1 MPGSL
6 FIVAA
11 PSGSG
16 KSTLVNALLA
26 KEPGISLSISY
37 TSRGP
42 RPGEEDG
49 KHYHFVSREKF
60 EEMASEGDFFEYAI
74 VHGDLKGTARQSVEP
89 LLAAGQDVLLEID
102 YQGAQRVRA
111 QVPAAVS
118 IFILPPSRT
127 ELERRLRTRAKDS
140 EATIIR
146 RLADSRKEIAHAWEF
161 DYVIVNEVFETALD
175 QLSTIVRATRLH
187 RRVQQQ
193 RLKGLVESLMA

>member
-26 KEPGISLSISY
+26 REPDICLSISY

-49 KHYHFVSREKF
+49 KHYHFDTREKF

-89 LLAAGQDVLLEID
+89 LLAAGKDVLLEID

-111 QVPAAVS
+111 QVPSAVS
-118 IFILPPSRT
+118 IFILPPSRP

-140 EATIIR
+140 EATILR

-161 DYVIVNEVFETALD
+161 DYVVVNEDFEVALG
-175 QLSTIVRATRLH
+175 QISTIVRATRLH

-193 RLKGLVESLMA
+193 RLKGLVDSLLA

>member
-26 KEPGISLSISY
+26 REPDICLSISY

-49 KHYHFVSREKF
+49 KHYHFVTREKF

-89 LLAAGQDVLLEID
+89 LLAAGKDVLLEID
-102 YQGAQRVRA
+102 DHGAQRVRA
-111 QVPAAVS
+111 QVPSAVS
-118 IFILPPSRT
+118 IFILPPSRP

-140 EATIIR
+140 EATILR

-161 DYVIVNEVFETALD
+161 DYVVVNEDFEVALG
-175 QLSTIVRATRLH
+175 QISTIVRATRLH

-193 RLKGLVESLMA
+193 RLKGLVDSLLA

>member
-26 KEPGISLSISY
+26 REPDISLSISY

-49 KHYHFVSREKF
+49 KHYHFVTRERF
-60 EEMASEGDFFEYAI
+60 EEMVNDGDFFEYAI

-89 LLAAGQDVLLEID
+89 MLAAGKDVLLEID

-118 IFILPPSRT
+118 IFILPPSRP
-127 ELERRLRTRAKDS
+127 ELERRLRTRAKDN
-140 EATIIR
+140 EATILR

-161 DYVIVNEVFETALD
+161 DYIIVNEVFETALD
-175 QLSTIVRATRLH
+175 QLTTIVRATRLH

-193 RLKGLVESLMA
+193 RLKGLVDNLLA

>member
-49 KHYHFVSREKF
+49 KHYHFVTREKF
-60 EEMASEGDFFEYAI
+60 EEMAGEGEFFEYAI

-89 LLAAGQDVLLEID
+89 LLASDQDVLLEID

-111 QVPAAVS
+111 QVPSAVS
-118 IFILPPSRT
+118 IFILPPSRL
-127 ELERRLRTRAKDS
+127 ELERRLRTRAKDT
-140 EATIIR
+140 EATILR

-161 DYVIVNEVFETALD
+161 DYIVVNEVFDTALAEI
-175 QLSTIVRATRLH
+175 STIVRATRLH

-193 RLKGLVESLMA
+193 RLKGLVDSLTA

>member
-26 KEPGISLSISY
+26 REPDICLSISY

-49 KHYHFVSREKF
+49 KHYHFVTREKF

-89 LLAAGQDVLLEID
+89 LLAAGKDVLLEID

-111 QVPAAVS
+111 QVPSAVS
-118 IFILPPSRT
+118 IFILPPSRP

-140 EATIIR
+140 EATILR

-161 DYVIVNEVFETALD
+161 DYVVVNEDFEVALG
-175 QLSTIVRATRLH
+175 QISTIVRATRLH

-193 RLKGLVESLMA
+193 RLKGLVDSLLA

>member
-26 KEPGISLSISY
+26 REPDICLSISY

-49 KHYHFVSREKF
+49 KHYHFVTREKF

-89 LLAAGQDVLLEID
+89 LLAAGKDVLLEID

-111 QVPAAVS
+111 QVPSAVS
-118 IFILPPSRT
+118 IFILPPSRP
-127 ELERRLRTRAKDS
+127 ELERSLRTRAKDS
-140 EATIIR
+140 EATILR

-161 DYVIVNEVFETALD
+161 DYVVVNEDFEVALG
-175 QLSTIVRATRLH
+175 QISTIVRATRLH

-193 RLKGLVESLMA
+193 RLKGLVDSLLA

>member
-49 KHYHFVSREKF
+49 RHYHFVSREKF
-60 EEMASEGDFFEYAI
+60 EEMAGEGEFFEYAI

-89 LLAAGQDVLLEID
+89 LLASGQDVLLEID

-118 IFILPPSRT
+118 IFILPPSRP
-127 ELERRLRTRAKDS
+127 ELERRLRTRAMDS
-140 EATIIR
+140 EATILR

-161 DYVIVNEVFETALD
+161 DYIVVNEVFDTALA

-193 RLKGLVESLMA
+193 RLKGLVDSLLA

>member
-1 MPGSL
+1 MSGSL

-26 KEPGISLSISY
+26 REPGISLSISY

-49 KHYHFVSREKF
+49 KHYHFVNRETF
-60 EEMASEGDFFEYAI
+60 EQMASDGDFFEYAI

-89 LLAAGQDVLLEID
+89 LLAAGKDVLLEID

-118 IFILPPSRT
+118 IFILPPSRP
-127 ELERRLRTRAKDS
+127 ELERRLRSRAKDS
-140 EATIIR
+140 EATILR
-146 RLADSRKEIAHAWEF
+146 RLADSRKELAHAWEF
-161 DYVIVNEVFETALD
+161 DYVIVNEHFETALAE
-175 QLSTIVRATRLH
+175 LGTIVRATRLH
-187 RRVQQQ
+187 RRVQKQ
-193 RLKGLVESLMA
+193 RLKGLVDSLMA

>member
-6 FIVAA
+6 FIGAA

-16 KSTLVNALLA
+16 KATLGNALLA
-26 KEPGISLSISY
+26 REPDICLSISY

-49 KHYHFVSREKF
+49 KHYHFVTREKF

-89 LLAAGQDVLLEID
+89 LLAAGKDVLLEID

-111 QVPAAVS
+111 QVPSAVS
-118 IFILPPSRT
+118 IFILPPSRP
-127 ELERRLRTRAKDS
+127 ELERRLRTRAKDT
-140 EATIIR
+140 EATILR

-161 DYVIVNEVFETALD
+161 DYVVVNEDFEVALG
-175 QLSTIVRATRLH
+175 QISTIVRATRLH

-193 RLKGLVESLMA
+193 RLKGLVDSLLA

>member
-1 MPGSL
+1 MSGSL
-6 FIVAA
+6 FVVAA

-26 KEPGISLSISY
+26 RQPEISLSISY

-49 KHYHFVSREKF
+49 KHYHFVTRETF
-60 EEMASEGDFFEYAI
+60 EGMANDGDFFEYAI

-89 LLAAGQDVLLEID
+89 LLAAGKDVLLEID

-140 EATIIR
+140 EATILR

-161 DYVIVNEVFETALD
+161 DYVIVNEHFETALD
-175 QLSTIVRATRLH
+175 QLGTIVRATRLH

-193 RLKGLVESLMA
+193 RLKGLIDSLLA

>member
-1 MPGSL
+1 MSGSL
-6 FIVAA
+6 FVVAA

-26 KEPGISLSISY
+26 KQPEISLSISY

-49 KHYHFVSREKF
+49 KHYHFVPRETF
-60 EEMASEGDFFEYAI
+60 ERMANDGDFFEYAI

-89 LLAAGQDVLLEID
+89 LLSAGKDVLLEID

-140 EATIIR
+140 EATILR
-146 RLADSRKEIAHAWEF
+146 RLADSRKEIAHAREF
-161 DYVIVNEVFETALD
+161 DYVIVNEHFETALD
-175 QLSTIVRATRLH
+175 QLGTIVRATRLH

-193 RLKGLVESLMA
+193 RLKGLIDSLLA

>member
-26 KEPGISLSISY
+26 REPDICLSISY

-49 KHYHFVSREKF
+49 KHYHFVTREKF

-89 LLAAGQDVLLEID
+89 LLAAGKDVLLEID

-111 QVPAAVS
+111 QVPSAVS
-118 IFILPPSRT
+118 IFILPPSRP
-127 ELERRLRTRAKDS
+127 ELERRLRTRAKDT
-140 EATIIR
+140 EATILR

-161 DYVIVNEVFETALD
+161 DYVVVNEDFEVALG
-175 QLSTIVRATRLH
+175 QISTIVRATRLH

-193 RLKGLVESLMA
+193 RLKGLVDSLLA

>member
-26 KEPGISLSISY
+26 QEPGISLSISY

-49 KHYHFVSREKF
+49 VHYHFVSRERF
-60 EEMASEGDFFEYAI
+60 EEMAGEGDFFEYAI

-118 IFILPPSRT
+118 IFILPPSRA

-140 EATIIR
+140 EATILR

-161 DYVIVNEVFETALD
+161 DYIVVNEQFETALA
-175 QLSTIVRATRLH
+175 QLGTIVRATRLH

-193 RLKGLVESLMA
+193 RLKGLVDALLA

>member
-1 MPGSL
+1 MSGSL

-49 KHYHFVSREKF
+49 KHYHFVSRETF
-60 EEMASEGDFFEYAI
+60 EQMANDGDFFEYAI

-89 LLAAGQDVLLEID
+89 LLSAGKDVLLEID

-118 IFILPPSRT
+118 IFILPPSRI

-140 EATIIR
+140 EATILR

-161 DYVIVNEVFETALD
+161 DYVIVNEAFETALD
-175 QLSTIVRATRLH
+175 HLGTIVRATRLH

-193 RLKGLVESLMA
+193 RLKGLIDGLLA

>member
-49 KHYHFVSREKF
+49 KHYHFVSRETF
-60 EEMASEGDFFEYAI
+60 EEMAGEGEFFEYAI

-118 IFILPPSRT
+118 IFILPPSRP

-140 EATIIR
+140 EATILR

-161 DYVIVNEVFETALD
+161 DYIVVNEDFEVALD
-175 QLSTIVRATRLH
+175 QLCTIVRATRLH

-193 RLKGLVESLMA
+193 RLKGLVDSLLA

>member
-26 KEPGISLSISY
+26 REPDITLSISY
-37 TSRGP
+37 TSRAP

-49 KHYHFVSREKF
+49 KHYHFVSREQF
-60 EEMASEGDFFEYAI
+60 EAMADEGDFFEYAI

-89 LLAAGQDVLLEID
+89 LLAAGKDVLLEID

-118 IFILPPSRT
+118 IFILPPSRP
-127 ELERRLRTRAKDS
+127 ELERRLRARAKDS
-140 EATIIR
+140 EATILR

-161 DYVIVNEVFETALD
+161 DYIVVNEHFETALE

-187 RRVQQQ
+187 RRVQQR
-193 RLKGLVESLMA
+193 RLKGLVDSLLA

>member
-26 KEPGISLSISY
+26 REPDICLSISY

-49 KHYHFVSREKF
+49 KHYHFVTREKF
-60 EEMASEGDFFEYAI
+60 EEMAGDGDFFEYAI

-89 LLAAGQDVLLEID
+89 LLAAGKDVLLEID

-118 IFILPPSRT
+118 IFILPPSRP
-127 ELERRLRTRAKDS
+127 ELERRLRTRAKDT
-140 EATIIR
+140 EATILR

-161 DYVIVNEVFETALD
+161 DYVVVNEVFETALE
-175 QLSTIVRATRLH
+175 QISTIVRATRLH
-187 RRVQQQ
+187 RRVQQH
-193 RLKGLVESLMA
+193 RLKGLVDSLLA

>member
-60 EEMASEGDFFEYAI
+60 EDMVNDGDFFEYAL
-74 VHGDLKGTARQSVEP
+74 VHGDLKGTARQSVVP
-89 LLAAGQDVLLEID
+89 LLNAGKDVLLEID

-118 IFILPPSRT
+118 IFILPPSRP
-127 ELERRLRTRAKDS
+127 ELERRLRTRAKDT
-140 EATIIR
+140 EATILR

-161 DYVIVNEVFETALD
+161 DYVVVNEDFETALE

-193 RLKGLVESLMA
+193 RLKGLVDSLLA

>member
-49 KHYHFVSREKF
+49 KHYHFVTRARF
-60 EEMASEGDFFEYAI
+60 EEMAGEGEFFEYAI

-89 LLAAGQDVLLEID
+89 LLASGQDVLLEID

-118 IFILPPSRT
+118 IFILPPSRP
-127 ELERRLRTRAKDS
+127 ELERRLRTRAMDN
-140 EATIIR
+140 EATILR

-161 DYVIVNEVFETALD
+161 DYIVVNEVFDTALEH
-175 QLSTIVRATRLH
+175 LSTIVRATRLH

-193 RLKGLVESLMA
+193 RLRGLVDSLLA

>member
-26 KEPGISLSISY
+26 REPDICLSISY

-49 KHYHFVSREKF
+49 KHYHFVTREKF

-89 LLAAGQDVLLEID
+89 LLAAGKDVLLEID

-111 QVPAAVS
+111 QVPSAVS
-118 IFILPPSRT
+118 VFILPPSRP

-140 EATIIR
+140 EATILR

-161 DYVIVNEVFETALD
+161 DYVVVNEDFEVALG
-175 QLSTIVRATRLH
+175 QISTIVRATRLH

-193 RLKGLVESLMA
+193 RLKGLVDSLLA

>member
-1 MPGSL
+1 
-6 FIVAA
+6 
-11 PSGSG
+11 
-16 KSTLVNALLA
+16 VNALLA

-49 KHYHFVSREKF
+49 KHYHFVTREKF
-60 EEMASEGDFFEYAI
+60 EEMAGEGEFFEYAI

-89 LLAAGQDVLLEID
+89 LLASGQDVLLEID

-111 QVPAAVS
+111 QVPSAVS
-118 IFILPPSRT
+118 IFILPPSRL
-127 ELERRLRTRAKDS
+127 ELERRLRTRAKDT
-140 EATIIR
+140 EATILR

-161 DYVIVNEVFETALD
+161 DYIVVNEVFDTALAEI
-175 QLSTIVRATRLH
+175 STIVRATRLH

-193 RLKGLVESLMA
+193 RLKGLVDSLMA

>member
-1 MPGSL
+1 MTGSL

-26 KEPGISLSISY
+26 KEPDICLSISY

-49 KHYHFVSREKF
+49 KHYHFVTREAF
-60 EEMASEGDFFEYAI
+60 EEMVSDGEFFEYAI

-89 LLAAGQDVLLEID
+89 LLAAGKDVLLEID

-111 QVPAAVS
+111 QVPSAVS
-118 IFILPPSRT
+118 IFILPPSRP

-140 EATIIR
+140 EATILR

-161 DYVIVNEVFETALD
+161 DYVVVNEDFEVALG
-175 QLSTIVRATRLH
+175 QISTIVRATRLH

-193 RLKGLVESLMA
+193 RLKGLVDSLLA

>member
-16 KSTLVNALLA
+16 KSKLVNALLA
-26 KEPGISLSISY
+26 NEPGISLSISY

-42 RPGEEDG
+42 RPGELDG
-49 KHYHFVSREKF
+49 EHYHFVTRGKF
-60 EEMASEGDFFEYAI
+60 EEMASEGEFFEYAI

-89 LLAAGQDVLLEID
+89 LLASGQDVLLEID

-111 QVPAAVS
+111 QVPSSVS
-118 IFILPPSRT
+118 IFILPPSRL

-140 EATIIR
+140 EATIRR

-161 DYVIVNEVFETALD
+161 DYIVVNEVFETALA
-175 QLSTIVRATRLH
+175 QISTIVRATRLH

-193 RLKGLVESLMA
+193 RLKGLVDSLMA

>member
-1 MPGSL
+1 MSGSL
-6 FIVAA
+6 FVVAA

-26 KEPGISLSISY
+26 KQPEISLSISY

-49 KHYHFVSREKF
+49 KHYHFVPRETF
-60 EEMASEGDFFEYAI
+60 ERMANDGDFFEYAI

-89 LLAAGQDVLLEID
+89 LLSAGKDVLLEID

-140 EATIIR
+140 EATILR

-161 DYVIVNEVFETALD
+161 DYVIVNEDFETALD
-175 QLSTIVRATRLH
+175 QLGTIVRATRLH

-193 RLKGLVESLMA
+193 RLKGLIDSLLA

>member
-6 FIVAA
+6 FIVSA

-26 KEPGISLSISY
+26 KEPDISLSISY
-37 TSRGP
+37 TTRGP
-42 RPGEEDG
+42 RPGEVDG
-49 KHYHFVSREKF
+49 EHYHFVSREQF
-60 EEMASEGDFFEYAI
+60 EAMAGEGDFFEYAI

-89 LLAAGQDVLLEID
+89 LLAAGKDVLLEID

-111 QVPAAVS
+111 QVQAAVS
-118 IFILPPSRT
+118 IFILPPSRQ

-140 EATIIR
+140 EATILR

-161 DYVIVNEVFETALD
+161 DYVVVNQEFEVALA
-175 QLSTIVRATRLH
+175 QIQTIVHATRLH
-187 RRVQQQ
+187 RRIQQQ
-193 RLKGLVESLMA
+193 RLKGLVDSLLA

>member
-49 KHYHFVSREKF
+49 VHYHFVTRERF
-60 EEMASEGDFFEYAI
+60 EQMASDGDFFEYAI

-89 LLAAGQDVLLEID
+89 LLAAGKDVLLEID

-118 IFILPPSRT
+118 IFILPPSRV

-140 EATIIR
+140 EATILR

-161 DYVIVNEVFETALD
+161 DYIVVNEVFETALA
-175 QLSTIVRATRLH
+175 QLGTIVHATRLH

-193 RLKGLVESLMA
+193 RLKALVDTLLG

>member
-1 MPGSL
+1 MTGSL

-26 KEPGISLSISY
+26 KEPDICLSISY

-49 KHYHFVSREKF
+49 KHYHFVTREAF
-60 EEMASEGDFFEYAI
+60 EEMVSDGEFFEYAI

-89 LLAAGQDVLLEID
+89 LLAAGKDVLLEID

-111 QVPAAVS
+111 QVPSAVS
-118 IFILPPSRT
+118 IFILPPTRP

-140 EATIIR
+140 EATILR

-161 DYVIVNEVFETALD
+161 DYIVVNADFDVALA
-175 QLSTIVRATRLH
+175 QISTIVGATRLH

-193 RLKGLVESLMA
+193 RLKGLVDSLLA

>member
-26 KEPGISLSISY
+26 REPDICLSISY

-49 KHYHFVSREKF
+49 KHYHFVTREKF

-89 LLAAGQDVLLEID
+89 LLAAGKDVLLEID

-111 QVPAAVS
+111 QVPSAVS
-118 IFILPPSRT
+118 IFILPPSRP

-140 EATIIR
+140 EATILR

-161 DYVIVNEVFETALD
+161 DYIVVNEQFETALA
-175 QLSTIVRATRLH
+175 QLGTIVRATRLH

-193 RLKGLVESLMA
+193 RLKGLVDALLA